1 MYFMHKLPCII
12 SQNSPFSLKYLFF
25 HQTVKTKIVAY
36 DILYN
41 VAKFEVLVIKIM
53 CFIGV
58 AINSGI

>member
-1 MYFMHKLPCII
+1 MHYFAKFTFFSKLFIF
-12 SQNSPFSLKYLFF
+12 SPNCKNKNKF
-25 HQTVKTKIVAY
+25 IVAY

-41 VAKFEVLVIKIM
+41 LAKFEVLVIKIM